1 MASKLTLGRLV
12 RGGICLALALLQV
25 ACQSDEAQRQKADR
39 DRLTLEMFEELMR
52 EGTLRPVDSMEDAFG
67 EFEPDMGQTPE
78 ELEAA
83 AAERLAAAERDPVA
97 PEPEPPDNYV
107 EVPFNPYLTFGKRIR
122 VHAGTGLI
130 TKPFPMRANMSQKV
144 LDFML
149 KYGDFPVWSGE
160 GAQPYEE
167 ILFEIHPGFDTEFL
181 SNSLRNAGP
190 APGQDIP
197 MGDWLVVTANRDW
210 LEEVEFFIN
219 TFAAGP
225 PQIEIE
231 AKIVEWVTREGL
243 DLGVRD
249 AAAEF
254 SGSTLV
260 DKLEWNFPNNAGDL
274 LGGEFLASIGTIR
287 DGVTYSAMFEALA
300 SFENVSIISRPKV
313 AVREGV
319 KARIEAITK
328 LPYLKINS
336 INNTGN
342 IATSID
348 YQDVGVRL
356 YVTPRLVGTGTI
368 ALQIDIEASQQTGN
382 AITFQSAG
390 TGNTGFID
398 TPILATRNAETLVY
412 LKPGQAVILG
422 GLISERSVEE
432 ERGIPVLKDIPLL
445 GYLFKSTLE
454 TSEMATL
461 LFFIRPR
468 VLEGTD
474 LLQEF

>member
-1 MASKLTLGRLV
+1 MASQLHEGRLARV
-12 RGGICLALALLQV
+12 GLPLALALLPL

-39 DRLTLEMFEELMR
+39 DRLTLEMFEELMQ

-67 EFEPDMGQTPE
+67 EFEPDMGETPE
-78 ELEAA
+78 EYEAA
-83 AAERLAAAERDPVA
+83 AAERLAEAERDPVA
-97 PEPEPPDNYV
+97 PSVEEPENYV
-107 EVPFNPYLTFGKRIR
+107 EVPFNPYLAFGKRIR
-122 VHAGTGLI
+122 VHEDTGLI

-149 KYGDFPVWSGE
+149 KYGDFPVWAGE
-160 GAQPYEE
+160 GVQPYDQVF
-167 ILFEIHPGFDTEFL
+167 FEIHAGFDTEFL
-181 SNSLRNAGP
+181 SSTMRNAGP
-190 APGQDIP
+190 APGKDVP
-197 MGDWLVVTANRDW
+197 MGDWLVVTANPDW
-210 LEEVEFFIN
+210 LEEVEFFID
-219 TFAAGP
+219 TCAAGP

-243 DLGVRD
+243 DLGVREATLD
-249 AAAEF
+249 F
-254 SGSTLV
+254 PGNTLV
-260 DKLEWNFPNNAGDL
+260 DTLEWNFPNNAGDL
-274 LGGEFLASIGTIR
+274 LGGEELAGIGTIH
-287 DGVTYSAMFEALA
+287 DGVTYSAMFEALS

-313 AVREGV
+313 AVREGG

-390 TGNTGFID
+390 SSNAGFVD

-422 GLISERSVEE
+422 GLISERTVEE
-432 ERGIPVLKDIPLL
+432 ERGIPIVKDIPIV

-454 TSEMATL
+454 TTELATL